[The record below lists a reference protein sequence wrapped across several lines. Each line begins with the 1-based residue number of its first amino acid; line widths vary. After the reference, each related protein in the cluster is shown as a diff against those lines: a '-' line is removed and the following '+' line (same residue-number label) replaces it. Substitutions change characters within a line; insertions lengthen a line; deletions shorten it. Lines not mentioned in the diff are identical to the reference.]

1 MTTNGV
7 VDNKC
12 GTSGGGIPGD
22 AKSLGT
28 GENVESR
35 MLPPT
40 CIQWAIMYN
49 LFHWQK
55 KKLKRVIPDP
65 FINAAAALLLDE
77 NLQDARVI

>member
-1 MTTNGV
+1 MIVTTNGV

-40 CIQWAIMYN
+40 RIQWVLMYIIPLAEEAIETNYT
-49 LFHWQK
+49 
-55 KKLKRVIPDP
+55 
-65 FINAAAALLLDE
+65 
-77 NLQDARVI
+77 